1 MKQKDI
7 YLANLNPTLGS
18 EQKGI
23 RPVVIL
29 SGNAM
34 NDNLEVYIV
43 CPLSSAIKGYSG
55 CLFIKKDEI
64 NHLENDSEI
73 ISFQI
78 RTISKERL
86 INKIGEITDNQLQE
100 LKKNLF
106 EVLTY

>member
-7 YLANLNPTLGS
+7 YLANLNPSMGS

-23 RPVVIL
+23 RPVVVI

-34 NDNLEVYIV
+34 NDNLDICIV
-43 CPLSSAIKGYSG
+43 CPLSSVIKGYAG
-55 CLFIKKDEI
+55 CVPLNKDSL
-64 NHLENDSEI
+64 NNLECDSEI

-86 INKIGEITDNQLQE
+86 IKKIGEISDGQLKE
-100 LKKNLF
+100 VKTKLL
-106 EVLTY
+106 EVLTF

>member
-7 YLANLNPTLGS
+7 FLANLNPSLGS

-34 NDNLEVYIV
+34 NDNLEVSIV
-43 CPLSSAIKGYSG
+43 CPLSSAIKGYAG
-55 CLFIKKDEI
+55 CVLLKKD
-64 NHLENDSEI
+64 NLNNLENDSEI

-86 INKIGEITDNQLQE
+86 INKIGEISDKQLQE
-100 LKKNLF
+100 LKMNLF
-106 EVLTY
+106 EVLTF